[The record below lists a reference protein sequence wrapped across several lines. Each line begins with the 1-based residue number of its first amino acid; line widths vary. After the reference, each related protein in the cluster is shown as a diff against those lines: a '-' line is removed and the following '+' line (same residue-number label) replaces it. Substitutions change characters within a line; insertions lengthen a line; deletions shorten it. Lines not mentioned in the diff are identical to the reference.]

1 MADKDALASFQ
12 RKRKFDTAIK
22 KRSRRS
28 DIAKRAVADVE
39 ARRKDKDRAQ
49 LETIEFSDTA
59 KRAIAA
65 VEARRKEI
73 EFFPSRY
80 DVEAKPPPSGGGLFL
95 LWAWSWLRWL
105 LFTAVK
111 VVGWVLFWP
120 HILLFQKLFGKNV
133 GATAPPPPPP
143 PVRVPRGA
151 ATRYWGDTGD
161 SEEDDE
167 DPCEEICY

>member
-12 RKRKFDTAIK
+12 RKRQFKAGIK
-22 KRSRRS
+22 KRARRS

-59 KRAIAA
+59 KRAIAN

-80 DVEAKPPPSGGGLFL
+80 DVEVDAMRRPDC
-95 LWAWSWLRWL
+95 AR
-105 LFTAVK
+105 
-111 VVGWVLFWP
+111 
-120 HILLFQKLFGKNV
+120 
-133 GATAPPPPPP
+133 
-143 PVRVPRGA
+143 
-151 ATRYWGDTGD
+151 
-161 SEEDDE
+161 
-167 DPCEEICY
+167 

>member
-22 KRSRRS
+22 KRARRS

-39 ARRKDKDRAQ
+39 ARRKEKDRAQ
-49 LETIEFSDTA
+49 LETIEIE
-59 KRAIAA
+59 KR
-65 VEARRKEI
+65 
-73 EFFPSRY
+73 FFPIRY
-80 DVEAKPPPSGGGLFL
+80 DVEVKPPPPPPPPPSGGGLFL

-105 LFTAVK
+105 LFAVVK

-120 HILLFQKLFGKNV
+120 HILVFRKLFGKNV

-161 SEEDDE
+161 SEEDDDE
-167 DPCEEICY
+167 DICEEICY

>member
-1 MADKDALASFQ
+1 MADKEALASFQ
-12 RKRKFDTAIK
+12 RKRQFKAGIK
-22 KRSRRS
+22 KRARRS
-28 DIAKRAVADVE
+28 DIAKRAIADVE

-49 LETIEFSDTA
+49 LETIEIE
-59 KRAIAA
+59 KR
-65 VEARRKEI
+65 
-73 EFFPSRY
+73 FFPIRY
-80 DVEAKPPPSGGGLFL
+80 DVEEKPSPPPPPPPSGGGLFL

-120 HILLFQKLFGKNV
+120 HILLFQRLFGKNV
-133 GATAPPPPPP
+133 GAAPPPPPP

-161 SEEDDE
+161 SEEEDE
-167 DPCEEICY
+167 DICDDLCD